1 MKIYKFNNF
10 IINLEEVN
18 YITKQQSRYDDKYY
32 LIFSMKNGNEFCSAD
47 ESEEKIIFKMD
58 YIAKLM
64 EED

>member
-1 MKIYKFNNF
+1 MKIYKSNNF

-18 YITKQQSRYDDKYY
+18 YIVKRQEYKDKYC
-32 LIFSMKNGNEFCSAD
+32 LTFNMKNGSEFNSVY

-64 EED
+64 EK